1 MSPTEPTPS
10 NAGNETET
18 QQAGLFP
25 EISTLTGMPFPN
37 QLYRMLAQEPGRLES
52 CWRRVRDGLVLVGA
66 PTLRTRLV
74 ADLPAPT
81 VSSTAQSPLD
91 GQRLTMLTDVLD
103 AYDSGNSC
111 NAVVVRL
118 LLEGTPG
125 HPDSPLVGL
134 VPEQAT
140 SAHPT
145 LPPMLDLERMPEKA
159 RAQVRRL
166 AQLVNPDSDLVPS
179 LFRHFAD
186 DEALLE
192 AVLSALETASANRD
206 LDRISEDVAAG
217 VTGTIAEWPV
227 PVDPVVDPDVRAA
240 LEPFGKMIPRML
252 AVSAVLRT
260 TVADASVL

>member
-1 MSPTEPTPS
+1 MSPIESNPS
-10 NAGNETET
+10 NAGNATEA
-18 QQAGLFP
+18 QQDRLFA

-52 CWRRVRDGLVLVGA
+52 CWRSVRDGLVLVGA
-66 PTLRTRLV
+66 PTLRARLV

-81 VSSTAQSPLD
+81 VSSTARSPLD
-91 GQRLTMLTDVLD
+91 GQKLKMLTDVLD

-125 HPDSPLVGL
+125 HPDSPLVEPA
-134 VPEQAT
+134 PEQAP

-166 AQLVNPDSDLVPS
+166 AQLVNPDSDVVPS
-179 LFRHFAD
+179 VFRHFAN
-186 DEALLE
+186 DEALLD
-192 AVLSALETASANRD
+192 AVLSALETASANED
-206 LDRISEDVAAG
+206 LDRISEDV
-217 VTGTIAEWPV
+217 VTEVTATVAEWPV

-252 AVSAVLRT
+252 AVSAVLRK
-260 TVADASVL
+260 TVEDDSVL